1 MTMEEVG
8 RTPLFFPGQELPVR
22 CGADA
27 QMGNLSAAGS
37 RPVFG
42 GLRIW
47 VLSRVIQEWG
57 KVGVVLTEGFGGQYL
72 EACTWVLLESES
84 RVSLFSETPHR
95 SG

>member
-8 RTPLFFPGQELPVR
+8 RTPLFPPGQELPVR

-27 QMGNLSAAGS
+27 QMGNLSAVGS

-47 VLSRVIQEWG
+47 VLSRGSKNGG
-57 KVGVVLTEGFGGQYL
+57 K
-72 EACTWVLLESES
+72 WVWC
-84 RVSLFSETPHR
+84 
-95 SG
+95 